1 LAEQLKAPVLD
12 VPARIEALQAER
24 KTLERQLADAK
35 KQLALGGGGGSGAP
49 AFEEVAGVKFD
60 GRVLEGV
67 SAKDLRGVVTDALKR
82 LGSGVVA
89 YAAANE
95 GKAAI
100 AVALT
105 PDLIDRF
112 DASHLARVAVG
123 AMGGAGAGG
132 KPEFAQGG
140 APDGARAKDGV
151 AAVKDEL
158 GANQFI

>member
-1 LAEQLKAPVLD
+1 MEEIAGT
-12 VPARIEALQAER
+12 R
-24 KTLERQLADAK
+24 
-35 KQLALGGGGGSGAP
+35 
-49 AFEEVAGVKFD
+49 FE

-67 SAKDLRGVVTDALKR
+67 SPKDLRGVVSDALKR

-105 PDLIDRF
+105 PDLTDRF
-112 DASHLARVAVG
+112 DAAHLARVAVA

-132 KPEFAQGG
+132 KSEFAQGG
-140 APDGARAKDGV
+140 APDGSRAGDGV
-151 AAVKDEL
+151 QAVRDEL
-158 GANQFI
+158 NANQYI